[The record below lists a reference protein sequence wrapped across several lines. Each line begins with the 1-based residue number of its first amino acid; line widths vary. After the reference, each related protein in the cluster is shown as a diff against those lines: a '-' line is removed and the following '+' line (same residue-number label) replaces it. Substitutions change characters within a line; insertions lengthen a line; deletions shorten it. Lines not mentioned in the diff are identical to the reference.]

1 MLAREEVRATGTGLQ
16 LPVIAERPLGTGEAV
31 ADARVGDKGF
41 RTAGDR
47 LLAGVSF
54 AMILR
59 RSSGD
64 LSLTANV
71 SDSFKRANKKGGLTL

>member
-16 LPVIAERPLGTGEAV
+16 LPVIAERPLDTGEEV
-31 ADARVGDKGF
+31 ADARVGDKGVL
-41 RTAGDR
+41 TAGAR
-47 LLAGVSF
+47 LLVGVSF

-64 LSLTANV
+64 L
-71 SDSFKRANKKGGLTL
+71 